1 MDRKNNGLVFLDM
14 KKEIRTEIE
23 ELKNKHSIIILA
35 HNYQIPEVQDIA
47 DFVGDSLDL
56 AQKAT
61 KTSADYIL
69 FCGVNFM
76 AESAKILN
84 PDKIVIHPDLNSR
97 CPMADMV
104 DVESLSWLQKDHPDA
119 KTVAYVNTTADVKA
133 VSDVCCTSSNAV
145 KVIKSLDAKEIIFI
159 PDKNLGLYVK
169 RFIKNKE
176 IILWPGMCPTH
187 HNNIKKEDILNL
199 KKQHPDAEIMVHPEC
214 QPEVIDI
221 ADHVFSTNGMVK
233 HAAQSKSR
241 EFIVGTEKELCYR
254 LKKENPDKEFYPV
267 PKAIC
272 PNMKKIT
279 IDKVVKSLETLE
291 PKLELPEEVIKKAKK
306 PLTKMME
313 IGRGD

>member
-1 MDRKNNGLVFLDM
+1 MGRNELLTKVQKLKDKKNA
-14 KKEIRTEIE
+14 
-23 ELKNKHSIIILA
+23 IILA
-35 HNYQIPEVQDIA
+35 HNYQLPEIQDIA

-61 KTSADYIL
+61 KTSADYIV

-119 KTVAYVNTTADVKA
+119 VTVAYVNTTADVKA

-169 RFIKNKE
+169 RFIKDKE

-187 HNNIKKEDILNL
+187 HNNIKKDDILRL
-199 KKQHPDAEIMVHPEC
+199 KKEHPEAEIMVHPEC

-221 ADHVFSTNGMVK
+221 ADYVFSTNGMVK
-233 HAAQSKSR
+233 HVAQSKSR
-241 EFIVGTEKELCYR
+241 EFIVGTEEGLCYR
-254 LKKENPDKEFYPV
+254 LKRENPDKEFYSLPNS
-267 PKAIC
+267 IC
-272 PNMKKIT
+272 HDMKKIT
-279 IDKVVKSLETLE
+279 IDKVIKSLETLE
-291 PKLELPEEVIKKAKK
+291 PKLELSPSIIEKAKK
-306 PLTKMME
+306 PLTRMME

>member
-1 MDRKNNGLVFLDM
+1 MGESELSTRIQKL
-14 KKEIRTEIE
+14 KKE
-23 ELKNKHSIIILA
+23 KNVVILA
-35 HNYQIPEVQDIA
+35 HNYQLPEIQDVA

-61 KTSADYIL
+61 KTSADYIV

-119 KTVAYVNTTADVKA
+119 MTVAYVNTTADVKA

-145 KVIKSLDAKEIIFI
+145 KVIKNLAAKEIIFI
-159 PDKNLGLYVK
+159 PDRNLGLYVK
-169 RFIKNKE
+169 RFIKDKE

-187 HNNIKKEDILNL
+187 HDIKKEDILNL

-221 ADHVFSTNGMVK
+221 ADYVFSTNGMVK
-233 HAAQSKSR
+233 HAAQSKSK
-241 EFIVGTEKELCYR
+241 EFIVGTEKDLCYR
-254 LKKENPDKEFYPV
+254 LKKENPTKVFYPV
-267 PKAIC
+267 STAIC

-279 IDKVVKSLETLE
+279 IDRVVKSLETLE
-291 PKLELPEEVIKKAKK
+291 PRLELPEEVIENAKE

>member
-1 MDRKNNGLVFLDM
+1 MEKKLLEKIMKLKETKNV
-14 KKEIRTEIE
+14 T
-23 ELKNKHSIIILA
+23 ILA
-35 HNYQIPEVQDIA
+35 HNYQLPEIQDVA

-61 KTSADYIL
+61 KTPSKYII

-84 PDKIVIHPDLNSR
+84 PDKVVIHPVPESR

-104 DVESLSWLQKDHPDA
+104 DVESLGWLQKDHPGA
-119 KTVAYVNTTADVKA
+119 VTVAYVNTTADVKA
-133 VSDVCCTSSNAV
+133 ISDVCCTSSNAV
-145 KVIKSLDAKEIIFI
+145 KVIKNLDAKKIIFI

-169 RFIKNKE
+169 RFIKDKE

-187 HNNIKKEDILNL
+187 HNSIKKEDILKL
-199 KKQHPDAEIMVHPEC
+199 KKLHPDAEVMVHPEC

-233 HAAQSKSR
+233 HAAQSKNR

-254 LKKENPDKEFYPV
+254 LKKENPNKEFYPLPNAV
-267 PKAIC
+267 C

-279 IDKVVKSLETLE
+279 IDKVIHSLETLG
-291 PKLELPEEVIKKAKK
+291 PRLELPPEIIEKARK
-306 PLTKMME
+306 PLTRMME